1 MNFNNST
8 KYDNFEN
15 FIHGEYEIRF
25 ELNLAYYNRLPSSN
39 FHILNK
45 IIFSLNF
52 PLILEN

>member
-25 ELNLAYYNRLPSSN
+25 ELNLAYYTDCLTA
-39 FHILNK
+39 
-45 IIFSLNF
+45 IF
-52 PLILEN
+52 IC